1 MPGGSSQNKD
11 VGEAEWVRVARGDI
25 KKEKDAKTAEAKTM
39 LLFPESAKWSIRFN
53 NKKNVN
59 SAKDKYQARNGLYD
73 KR

>member
-39 LLFPESAKWSIRFN
+39 LLFPEPA
-53 NKKNVN
+53 
-59 SAKDKYQARNGLYD
+59 
-73 KR
+73 